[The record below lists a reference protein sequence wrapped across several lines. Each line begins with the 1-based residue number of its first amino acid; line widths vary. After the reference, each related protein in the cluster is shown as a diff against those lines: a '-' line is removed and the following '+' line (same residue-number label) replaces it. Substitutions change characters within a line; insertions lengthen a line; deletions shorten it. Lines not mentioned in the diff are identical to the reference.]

1 MTQIEQP
8 FEELLIPHRELHD
21 VSATHYRVYR
31 DIKSYKLVEAV
42 SALDALMRSG
52 VGKAYKIE
60 RYNPLAEN
68 IIQLGQVA
76 GISDNSGSD
85 EAIIAPEIEE
95 VIAADDHETIEVS
108 IGDSKDNSG
117 ETAALNND
125 EIDKLLNG

>member
-8 FEELLIPHRELHD
+8 FEELLIPRRELHD
-21 VSATHYRVYR
+21 VSTTRYRVYR

-42 SALDALMRSG
+42 SALDALIRSG

-60 RYNPLAEN
+60 RYNPFDEN

-76 GISDNSGSD
+76 NISGI
-85 EAIIAPEIEE
+85 AIAASEIEE
-95 VIAADDHETIEVS
+95 NDNGTVPVY
-108 IGDSKDNSG
+108 IGEPAENSTG
-117 ETAALNND
+117 NSMENPTLNND